1 MRRFKWR
8 LFERK
13 GKNKEA
19 NKDEKLLQQ
28 NVEDIKNEI
37 LNKGGVKNLREVA
50 KELLTEED

>member
-13 GKNKEA
+13 GKSKEA
-19 NKDEKLLQQ
+19 GKDEKLLQE
-28 NVEDIKNEI
+28 NVEDIKKEI
-37 LNKGGVKNLREVA
+37 LNRGGVKNLREVA

>member
-13 GKNKEA
+13 GKRKEA
-19 NKDEKLLQQ
+19 NKDERLLQQ
-28 NVEDIKNEI
+28 NVEDIKKEI